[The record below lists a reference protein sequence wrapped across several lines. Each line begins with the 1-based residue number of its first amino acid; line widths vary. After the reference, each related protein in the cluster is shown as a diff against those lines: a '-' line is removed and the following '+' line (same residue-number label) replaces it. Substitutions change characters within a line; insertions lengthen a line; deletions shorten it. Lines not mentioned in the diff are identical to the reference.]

1 MKGLGHLPPIGALAV
16 RLALVLLGGCATV
29 RSLSSDVSSFS
40 HWPTERRPTT
50 YAFERLPS
58 QEAQADQQQRL
69 EAAAR
74 PAIEAA
80 GFSPGPDPAQADVL
94 VTLGARIMPTARLPY
109 ADPFWW
115 GPAYH
120 GPYPYGAT
128 ARAFWGPGWYYGW
141 GPSWYYGWGPGWY
154 HGYDYAY
161 QREVGVLIRDRQ
173 SGQPLYEARA
183 SSEGYVPMAETA
195 LPAMFRAAM
204 KDFPT
209 GSPDPHPVTIELHP
223 PAS

>member
-1 MKGLGHLPPIGALAV
+1 MKAPAALVALA
-16 RLALVLLGGCATV
+16 LLGGCATV
-29 RSLSSDVSSFS
+29 GKLSSDVSSFS
-40 HWPTERRPTT
+40 HWPIERRPTT

-58 QEAQADQQQRL
+58 QEARPDQQQQL
-69 EAAAR
+69 EAAAQA
-74 PAIEAA
+74 AIEAA
-80 GFSPGPDPAQADVL
+80 GFTAASEPARADVT

-109 ADPFWW
+109 ADPFWGW
-115 GPAYH
+115 PAYR
-120 GPYPYGAT
+120 GPYFYGSH

-141 GPSWYYGWGPGWY
+141 GPGWYYGWGGRWD
-154 HGYDYAY
+154 DYGY
-161 QREVGVLIRDRQ
+161 QREVAVLIRDRH

-204 KDFPT
+204 KDFPAGT
-209 GSPDPHPVTIELHP
+209 PDPHRVTIELQP